1 MRLLRGV
8 LAASAVAVFVL
19 AVTACGGYGDD
30 NGEEGGSTTIGGM
43 TAELHGT
50 KDVSGETGK
59 VEIEL
64 YDDYFEPTI
73 LKGEP
78 GQKVTLEL
86 KNEGENPHTLTISD
100 QGDRPGSPAG
110 RRGRGGRHVPAERRA
125 RSSSAGSTRTT
136 AWSARSRSR
145 ARPPGRRRRR
155 RRRRRPR
162 TTSRLA
168 SPGRDRFS
176 TIRLPSRRAARLA
189 ISVSRAAGGRQGAAK
204 RARHDSNMRPLPP
217 QGSALSPELRARDS

>member
-8 LAASAVAVFVL
+8 LAASAVVVFVL
-19 AVTACGGYGDD
+19 AVAACGGYGDD

-78 GQKVTLEL
+78 GQTVTLEL

-100 QGDRPGSPAG
+100 QDIDQEVQPGDEAEADVTFPQSGELTFVCRFHESKGMVGALEVSGGSSQSTTTQTTT
-110 RRGRGGRHVPAERRA
+110 
-125 RSSSAGSTRTT
+125 SSS
-136 AWSARSRSR
+136 
-145 ARPPGRRRRR
+145 
-155 RRRRRPR
+155 
-162 TTSRLA
+162 
-168 SPGRDRFS
+168 DY
-176 TIRLPSRRAARLA
+176 
-189 ISVSRAAGGRQGAAK
+189 
-204 RARHDSNMRPLPP
+204 
-217 QGSALSPELRARDS
+217 